1 VTAPSASPSSP
12 GRPLDSFGLDLTDMI
27 GARLLERRAAERP
40 SQPFLTFDQETHTF
54 GEVNSAS
61 AAMAGALRERGIG
74 RGDRVGII
82 LGNGAEFVSIY
93 FALGKLGAVAIPINP
108 AYRGYM
114 LEYVLADTGCQLLIT
129 DAQQVR
135 SVREAMATA
144 SRQPPII
151 SVGDGPAVEGD
162 GVSRFS
168 DVTAAV
174 PAASSLAVTFS
185 DANCVIYTSGT
196 TGPSKGVPISNAH
209 AVAKAIE
216 VIRICEIT
224 ENDVIYSPLP
234 LFHSMALL
242 RGVLAALVAGAQC
255 VLRDRFSAS
264 GYWDDVRRTG
274 ATVGHCVFTIPQL
287 LKKAEP
293 TGHDRDHT
301 LRCLYNARYDREF
314 EDRFGVRLIEGYGL
328 TEAGVAMYMRSA
340 DDPHPGSCGRV
351 SEDWE
356 VLLADD
362 LDCPVPAGE
371 TGEVLLRPRFPW
383 LVTEGYLNK
392 PEATAQTFRNLWFH
406 TGDLASCDT
415 DGYYYFKDR
424 KKDSIRRR
432 GENVSSWEIEQVI
445 REHPAVDE
453 AAAIP
458 YPSPVGEDDIRVV
471 ITLRDGHRRDAAEL
485 ISHCEKRLPAFMVPR
500 YIEVIAELP
509 RTPTG
514 RIRKHELRDSP
525 LGPGHYDRGDPRESA
540 SRPTMAARPGEGR

>member
-1 VTAPSASPSSP
+1 VTAPSASPSSAE
-12 GRPLDSFGLDLTDMI
+12 RPLDSFGLNLTEMI
-27 GARLLERRAAERP
+27 AARLLERRAAERP
-40 SQPFLTFDQETHTF
+40 SQSFVTFDHDSHTF

-61 AAMAGALRERGIG
+61 GAIAGGLRERGIG
-74 RGDRVGII
+74 HGDRVGII
-82 LGNGAEFVSIY
+82 LGNGAEFVSTY

-114 LEYVLADTGCQLLIT
+114 LEYVLADTGCQLIIT

-135 SVREAMATA
+135 SVREAMASA
-144 SRQPPII
+144 GPQPPII
-151 SVGDGPAVEGD
+151 AVGDGPAANGS
-162 GVSRFS
+162 VSRFS
-168 DVTAAV
+168 DVAAAI
-174 PAASSLAVTFS
+174 PATSSPAVTFS

-216 VIRICEIT
+216 VIRICDIT
-224 ENDVIYSPLP
+224 ESDVIYSPLP

-264 GYWDDVRRTG
+264 RYWDDVRRTG

-293 TGHDRDHT
+293 TRRDCDHT
-301 LRCLYNARYDREF
+301 LRCLYNARYDQEF
-314 EDRFGVRLIEGYGL
+314 EARFGVRLIEGYGL

-340 DDPHPGSCGRV
+340 DDPRPGSCGRV

-362 LDCPVPAGE
+362 FDRPVPAGE
-371 TGEVLLRPRFPW
+371 TGEVLLRPKLPW
-383 LVTEGYLNK
+383 LMTEGYLNK

-406 TGDLASCDT
+406 TGDLASCDAE
-415 DGYYYFKDR
+415 GYYYFKDR

-471 ITLRDGHRRDAAEL
+471 ITLRDGHRPEAAEL

-525 LGPGHYDRGDPRESA
+525 LAPGHYDRGDPRESA
-540 SRPTMAARPGEGR
+540 GLPAIATQAGEGR